1 MSICE
6 LSLEVLQMANFS
18 QITHSPTFG
27 RASNQPVEKHRVRV
41 RPWAPSLRWNEDI
54 QTFLEGPRWQ
64 SGNTL
69 ASHLCGRGSIPVMAV
84 SGKAGSCLPLVG
96 SLQYRTLANY
106 MYWFPLPFQL
116 PVVI

>member
-54 QTFLEGPRWQ
+54 QTFLVHILHVQTAEYVH
-64 SGNTL
+64 SVALTL
-69 ASHLCGRGSIPVMAV
+69 ECGHSMAKL
-84 SGKAGSCLPLVG
+84 SNSYFDFFL
-96 SLQYRTLANY
+96 
-106 MYWFPLPFQL
+106 
-116 PVVI
+116 I

>member
-54 QTFLEGPRWQ
+54 QTFLVHILHVHNCGICTF
-64 SGNTL
+64 SGSNSNSYFDFFDL
-69 ASHLCGRGSIPVMAV
+69 NNL
-84 SGKAGSCLPLVG
+84 
-96 SLQYRTLANY
+96 
-106 MYWFPLPFQL
+106 
-116 PVVI
+116 